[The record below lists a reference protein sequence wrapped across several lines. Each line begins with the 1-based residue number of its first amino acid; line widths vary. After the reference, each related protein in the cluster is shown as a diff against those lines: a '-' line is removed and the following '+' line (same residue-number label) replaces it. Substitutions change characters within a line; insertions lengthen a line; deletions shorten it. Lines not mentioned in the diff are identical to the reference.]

1 MRLAWSREEVDQKLH
16 RIMVTIHKNAFDT
29 AAEYGQPGNLVV
41 GANIAGFVKVA
52 DAMLD
57 QGLV

>member
-1 MRLAWSREEVDQKLH
+1 VDKRLHQ
-16 RIMVTIHKNAFDT
+16 IMVTIHKNAADT
-29 AAEYGQPGNLVV
+29 AAEYRQPGNHAV
-41 GANIAGFVKVA
+41 GANITGFVKVA